1 MLFTGAVSNVHPA
14 HFDPRVEQ
22 DRHAPFDEGRDSI
35 ALALSR
41 LAIERD
47 IPLLAICR
55 GLQEL
60 NVACGGT
67 LKAGIVDDPRS
78 HSHPAW
84 NPNGLPHIVYG
95 PAHEI
100 RIMPGGQLHGLARD
114 RVSSVNSVHVQA
126 IGRLGQGLIVEAT
139 ADDGTIEAI
148 SVAKAAFI
156 LGVQWHPE
164 YDGAGNSLSRGMF
177 AAFGAAV
184 KAYQERKRVI
194 DRVADRIAHSAATP
208 PICIKAPAPIRRF

>member
-1 MLFTGAVSNVHPA
+1 MGRVGLLFTGAVSNVHPA

-22 DRHAPFDEGRDSI
+22 DRHAPVDEGRDSI

-67 LKAGIVDDPRS
+67 LKAGIIDDPNS

-84 NPNGLPHIVYG
+84 TPNDLPHIVYG
-95 PAHEI
+95 PSHEI
-100 RIMPGGQLHGLARD
+100 RIMQGGQLHGLTRD

-126 IGRLGQGLIVEAT
+126 IDRLGQGLIVEAT
-139 ADDGTIEAI
+139 ADDGTVEAI

-164 YDGAGNSLSRGMF
+164 YDGAGNSLSRGIF

-184 KAYQERKRVI
+184 KAYQERKQII
-194 DRVADRIAHSAATP
+194 DRVA
-208 PICIKAPAPIRRF
+208 